1 MPGAIILHYRNMTKQ
16 KESEHE
22 IFEQKKFY
30 ETILNTIYDGVFVT
44 DRDDTITFINNAFSL
59 TTGLSSDRVIGK
71 NILLDIL
78 TDSPQHFQNYYAQAR
93 SRLTPVNFD
102 SIPATTF
109 SGITIF
115 LSGWCIPEAC

>member
-1 MPGAIILHYRNMTKQ
+1 MEKMYDAGGFIIHYRNMTKQ
-16 KESEHE
+16 KESERE

-44 DRDDTITFINNAFSL
+44 DRHDTITFINNAFSL

-78 TDSPQHFQNYYAQAR
+78 TDGPQHFQH
-93 SRLTPVNFD
+93 LLC
-102 SIPATTF
+102 
-109 SGITIF
+109 SGPQ
-115 LSGWCIPEAC
+115 SA